1 MAKKSPRLNDFR
13 SGEMTPGLGARSD
26 LEAYSK
32 GCILMKNCM
41 PLIEGGMERVPGTYY
56 VKPVKQSDE
65 FFRII
70 TEAGEQVITENSEYL
85 ITEH

>member
-1 MAKKSPRLNDFR
+1 
-13 SGEMTPGLGARSD
+13 
-26 LEAYSK
+26 
-32 GCILMKNCM
+32 MKNCM
-41 PLIEGGMERVPGTYY
+41 PLVEGGMERVPGTYY

>member
-1 MAKKSPRLNDFR
+1 MAKKTPLMSDFR
-13 SGEMTPGLGARSD
+13 SGETAPGLGARSD
-26 LEAYSK
+26 LDAYSR
-32 GCILMKNCM
+32 GCLVMKNCM
-41 PLIEGGMERVPGTYY
+41 PLIEGGVERVPGTYY